1 MDHIQRNED
10 DRLMTPGETATVF
23 RVSVRSLQRWSALG
37 LLEAEQTPGG
47 HRRYR
52 ASDVR
57 ALLSARNAQPAPAG
71 AVA

>member
-1 MDHIQRNED
+1 MDHIQRDED
-10 DRLMTPGETATVF
+10 DRLMMPGEAATVF

-52 ASDVR
+52 ESRVR
-57 ALLSARNAQPAPAG
+57 ALLSVRSTAP
-71 AVA
+71 VAAEVA